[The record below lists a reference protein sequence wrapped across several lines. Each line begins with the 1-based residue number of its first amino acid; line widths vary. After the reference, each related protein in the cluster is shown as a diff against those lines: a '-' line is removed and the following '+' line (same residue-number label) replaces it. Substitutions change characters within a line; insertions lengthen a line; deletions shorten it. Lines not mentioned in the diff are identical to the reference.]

1 MTIDAGDMKYQPGHR
16 VTLDAN
22 GNTVEGGEAVTFDS
36 NGDIQ
41 RATDTD
47 LLVGTTLPSEMGD
60 DDKWAVAVCGLCL
73 VVETDYDASAGD
85 FLQPAAA
92 GDGTYQDA
100 GAVGPDSPLPFVLEE
115 EDSDDNLYVAVFR

>member
-1 MTIDAGDMKYQPGHR
+1 MSVDAGDMKYQPGHR
-16 VTLDAN
+16 VTLDAA
-22 GNTVEGGEAVTFDS
+22 GNTVEGGEVVTFDS

-47 LLVGTTLPSEMGD
+47 LIVGTTLRSEMGD
-60 DDKWAVAVCGLCL
+60 DDKWAVAVCGLCV
-73 VVETDYDASAGD
+73 VVETDAAVNAGD
-85 FLQPAAA
+85 FLEPAAA

-100 GAVGPDSPLPFVLEE
+100 GAVGPDTSLPFVLEE